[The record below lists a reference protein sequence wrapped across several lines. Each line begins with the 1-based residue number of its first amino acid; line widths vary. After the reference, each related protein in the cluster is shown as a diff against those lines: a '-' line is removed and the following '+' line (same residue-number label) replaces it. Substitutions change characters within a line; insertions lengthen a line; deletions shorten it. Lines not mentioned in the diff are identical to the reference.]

1 MQNLKFYNRKSVER
15 LISFRDGEVK
25 LGEKLNFISAL
36 EELEKIDAEFVIFG
50 IPEDIGVRANHGK
63 AGTSKAWEAFL
74 KAFLNVQHNQYLDRK
89 IILLGKIHTSEEM
102 EKAGNIDPSDPN
114 YHQKLGDLVEKID
127 AKVSEVV
134 KQVISA
140 GKTPIIIG
148 GGHNNA
154 FGNIKGAA
162 AGFEKPVNIL
172 NIDAHTDLRSTEY
185 RHSGN
190 GFSYALKKGILK
202 KYFVFGLHENYTS
215 RTIFEELGNSEDL
228 DFTLFEEL
236 KKGDLLSV
244 FQKNL
249 EFVKQ
254 ERFGLEVDCD
264 SIAYFPSSAISPTG
278 FSLEDARDLVREAAK
293 EKNCSYLH
301 LCEAVVQEG
310 FPTGKALS
318 YLVTDFIKA
327 VKHA

>member
-25 LGEKLNFISAL
+25 LGEKLNFISAWGD
-36 EELEKIDAEFVIFG
+36 LEKIDAEFAIFG

-63 AGTSKAWEAFL
+63 AGTANAWKAYL
-74 KAFLNVQHNQYLDRK
+74 KAFLNVQHNQYLDPK
-89 IILLGKIHTSEEM
+89 VILLGEIHASEEM
-102 EKAGNIDPSDPN
+102 ERAANIDPSDPN
-114 YHQKLGDLVEKID
+114 YHQKLGDLVENID
-127 AKVSEVV
+127 TKVSEVV

-140 GKTPIIIG
+140 GKIPIIIG

-162 AGFEKPVNIL
+162 EGFGKPINIL

-190 GFSYALKKGILK
+190 GFSCALKKGVLK
-202 KYFVFGLHENYTS
+202 KYSVFGLHENYTPQY
-215 RTIFEELGNSEDL
+215 IFEEMENSEDL

-236 KKGDLLSV
+236 KRGDLNSAI
-244 FQKNL
+244 QKNL

-254 ERFGLEVDCD
+254 EQFGLEVDCD
-264 SIAYFPSSAISPTG
+264 SMAYFPSSAFSPTG
-278 FSLEDARDLVREAAK
+278 FSLEDVRELVRLAAK

-301 LCEAVVQEG
+301 LCEAVVHEN
-310 FPTGKALS
+310 FATGKALS
-318 YLVTDFIKA
+318 YLVTDFLKA
-327 VKHA
+327 IKHA